1 MKSILIL
8 IALLCSK
15 FVCAADNYSDISTTR
30 YVAGGILSIYP
41 GFGIGHAVQ
50 GRYTDKGWIFTTG
63 EAIST
68 AVVIS
73 GLIDCGTSTVISSS
87 KECSGKDKMLV
98 GTVGFLGFKIWE
110 IFDAWVIPHSN
121 NKSSSKKSADK
132 FLAFSIPSENGLS
145 VSVKYTF

>member
-8 IALLCSK
+8 IVLLCSK
-15 FVCAADNYSDISTTR
+15 FIYAADNYSDISTTR

-50 GRYTDKGWIFTTG
+50 GRYADKGWIFTTG
-63 EAIST
+63 EVISA

-73 GLIDCGTSTVISSS
+73 GLIDCGSSTVISSG
-87 KECSGKDKMLV
+87 KECSGKDKMSV
-98 GTVGFLGFKIWE
+98 GTVGFLVFKSWE

-121 NKSSSKKSADK
+121 NKSSSKNSADK
-132 FLAFSIPSENGLS
+132 FFVMTAPLENGWELS
-145 VSVKYTF
+145 VRYLF